1 MNTLDLIG
9 QTACAYLA
17 ERIEVE
23 GTSEGTA
30 RFLLDRI
37 TGAQVSAIC
46 HAILSHTGIA
56 NQIRMHIPRELGGPH
71 GLPETLLTDE
81 RTTHWRNAECDRPVL
96 LIANTDDDQGQS
108 LRDISPIGSLE
119 LLGAHG
125 LWVSRASQ
133 GLNLTA
139 PNLMMWEKALKG
151 LQDARPV
158 SLDRFATYVLMT
170 RQAVEEE
177 GQPLLLALGW
187 ALPVLRIPRD
197 SAFFEAIPER
207 FRNHADRWKRLYQQ
221 GYNKRAIYLT
231 KVTPTQQSIL
241 PEQLRDH
248 WRTVA
253 DEIDPIHHHAC
264 QAFIETPGK
273 WTPEAA
279 ALCNL
284 EWERDNISALFAG
297 LKTRKQPL
305 GEETFGFFEDEFPDA
320 LTEAEEDYLRR
331 LDRRRT
337 RESNEEDEE
346 FYERHRA
353 ELNKQRTLKSKWDR
367 FIYGQPIETDDFIVG
382 LLRCLERLFEQAGPV
397 AESRMLTI
405 TSNRKTPKEWLDMHF
420 RAAMYFSRRYRG
432 VNNLTSRLVNWDVG
446 GIFDFEN
453 IVERRKQRG
462 QFEPTRST
470 SRVNN
475 QVRFYV
481 SLECTT
487 SSSIETYSVQ
497 MIWQFNPNSI
507 CAEFAEDWE
516 RLTKYPLVLS
526 HVTREPV
533 SKKGQLQG
541 IDLADIST
549 LMPVF
554 RQLRGSLIPAYSREE
569 DLAYVIP
576 KACDE
581 ARKQQRVTER
591 GHAALKFA
599 WEHFACIYE
608 TALAD
613 CFSEGVSS
621 PACLDVEDAY
631 VRLVEC
637 LNQHAP
643 GDGNRK
649 DLWEP
654 ILRLGTAAVDGG
666 PPTVIVAPWHPLRLL
681 GMAVR
686 TRQVCGLIR
695 HLMKATTVDFGDA
708 RLFFQDLAEELK
720 HPYYPEVCLG
730 MIGRQPILLSISD
743 TVADYTLMEPP
754 VAALEEDA
762 TNENPTDT
770 SRHILK
776 IVRRYLELQPHES
789 ANLSLVLYNCDSA
802 RLPEATINAL
812 GNLYEEDDEV
822 RCQIILRHH
831 NTERLYRLYEKLLEG
846 SEGDTDSF
854 ISSEASRDF
863 MARLRIGVMADSAP
877 IHSSEDGLPADIV
890 FMQDVIAR
898 LATPAWLEE
907 PIESYVPELLHH
919 VPSRHSRRR
928 PATKDD
934 LRSVLYLACPIQP
947 CIGWRYLQ
955 ALHGVIEG
963 TESDLTT
970 KPTPAR
976 QISFQNNDTQAIFEE
991 VHRLG
996 HWVVNSDDLLTR
1008 RQLRN
1013 QGVQVIRYQQ
1023 QRYGERN
1030 VIISSKTPL
1039 NLLEV
1044 MVQRRLQSLNLD
1056 MTGEELRALTRRMV
1070 DDASSISGDIVL
1082 RAAKRGQF
1090 ASELV
1095 GLVLSRFLLHDELGA
1110 LSHCGWYFLDDY
1122 ANWLG
1127 QKEQHLAD
1135 VMAISPQRDKDKILL
1150 IVLISEAKYITRTA
1164 LADARRSSAV
1174 QLRETL
1180 SRMQEALFGS
1190 PSRLDRDLWLSRL
1203 SDVILDG
1210 IEVPATEG
1218 ISLHEWRDAV
1228 RTGTADILLKG
1239 YSHVF
1244 VHTQEPDD
1252 GNPAERVPIGNVDY
1266 AWQEVFGREQ
1276 VRRLALA
1283 YHQHHSPRAIRSS
1296 LGDDRPW
1303 VQGIPVSPSTRVLWT
1318 ATPPSMS
1325 QPQDQEDGRKD
1336 VILSAPAER
1345 TVPLALSDPLPSSVP
1360 QVQDSSP
1367 PHVPTPLSDAELTET
1382 GDTEPMHT
1390 DFAWAAPHER
1400 HLLNTLV
1407 TKNVFSSHDEVWL
1420 GDTVNKLRT
1429 ALLSYNLQARILGQ
1443 RLTPNAAL
1451 IQLQGSDRLRTADV
1465 EHRRNE
1471 LLTTHGLQITN
1482 VLAEPGRIIVSVAR
1496 PHRQIVSLVESWRHR
1511 QVDSTVPRSNQTLT
1525 LGVRESDG
1533 EMLYLSPGEL
1543 HAPHTLIAGTT
1554 GSGKSVLI
1562 QNLLLDI
1569 ASTNDCAHARILLID
1584 PKQGVDYFDLQALP
1598 HLQDGIIVSQD
1609 AARVALENAVIE
1621 MDRRY
1626 NLFRSAGVANLAR
1639 YNAQASLEQCEPVL
1653 WIIHDEFAGWML
1665 MDDYKEMVSSTVQ
1678 RLGVMARAA
1687 GIFLIFAAQRP
1698 EDRVMPLQLRD
1709 NLGNRL
1715 ILRVESPGTSK
1726 IALGEEGA
1734 ERLLGKGHLAARLPD
1749 EERVIHAQVP
1759 ILPPDAIRTIV
1770 TSIQEDNSQQTSD

>member
-1 MNTLDLIG
+1 
-9 QTACAYLA
+9 
-17 ERIEVE
+17 
-23 GTSEGTA
+23 
-30 RFLLDRI
+30 
-37 TGAQVSAIC
+37 
-46 HAILSHTGIA
+46 
-56 NQIRMHIPRELGGPH
+56 
-71 GLPETLLTDE
+71 
-81 RTTHWRNAECDRPVL
+81 
-96 LIANTDDDQGQS
+96 
-108 LRDISPIGSLE
+108 
-119 LLGAHG
+119 
-125 LWVSRASQ
+125 
-133 GLNLTA
+133 
-139 PNLMMWEKALKG
+139 MMWEKALKG

-158 SLDRFATYVLMT
+158 SLDRFATYVLMI

-187 ALPVLRIPRD
+187 ALPALRMPRD
-197 SAFFEAIPER
+197 SALFEAIPER

-221 GYNKRAIYLT
+221 GFNKRATYLT
-231 KVTPTQQSIL
+231 KVTPTQQPIL
-241 PEQLRDH
+241 PDQLRDH

-253 DEIDPIHHHAC
+253 DEIDPVHHPVC
-264 QAFIETPGK
+264 QAFIEAPGK

-279 ALCNL
+279 ALCDL

-305 GEETFGFFEDEFPDA
+305 GEETFGFFEDEFPDT

-337 RESNEEDEE
+337 REPNEEDEE

-405 TSNRKTPKEWLDMHF
+405 TSNRKTPKDWLDMHH

-432 VNNLTSRLVNWDVG
+432 VQHLTSRLVNWDVG
-446 GIFDFEN
+446 GIFDFET
-453 IVERRKQRG
+453 IVERRRQRG
-462 QFEPTRST
+462 GFEPTRST
-470 SRVNN
+470 ARVNN

-481 SLECTT
+481 TLECTT
-487 SSSIETYSVQ
+487 GGNVEPYAVQ

-507 CAEFAEDWE
+507 CSEFAEDWE
-516 RLTKYPLVLS
+516 RLTQHPLVLS
-526 HVTREPV
+526 RVAREPV
-533 SKKGQLQG
+533 SKKGQLQA
-541 IDLADIST
+541 IDLSDVST

-576 KACDE
+576 IACDE
-581 ARKQQRVTER
+581 ARKQQRVTEH
-591 GHAALKFA
+591 GHTALNGA
-599 WEHFACIYE
+599 WEQFAHIYQ
-608 TALAD
+608 TALSD

-621 PACLDVEDAY
+621 AACLDVEDAY
-631 VRLVEC
+631 VRLLGC

-654 ILRLGTAAVDGG
+654 ILRLGIATVDGG
-666 PPTVIVAPWHPLRLL
+666 PPAAIVAPWHPLRLL
-681 GMAVR
+681 GMAAR

-695 HLMKATTVDFGDA
+695 HLLQAPTVDFGDA

-730 MIGRQPILLSISD
+730 MDGRQPILLSLSD
-743 TVADYTLMEPP
+743 TVADYTLMESP
-754 VAALEEDA
+754 VADLDEDS
-762 TNENPTDT
+762 TNENPAETA
-770 SRHILK
+770 RHILK

-789 ANLSLVLYNCDSA
+789 ANLSLVLYDCDSA
-802 RLPEATINAL
+802 RLPEATVDAL

-831 NTERLYRLYEKLLEG
+831 NTERLHQLYEKLLEG

-877 IHSSEDGLPADIV
+877 IHSSEDGPPADIV
-890 FMQDVIAR
+890 FLQDVIAR
-898 LATPAWLEE
+898 LADATWLQE
-907 PIESYVPELLHH
+907 PVASYEPELLHH

-934 LRSVLYLACPIQP
+934 LRSVLYLACPTQP
-947 CIGWRYLQ
+947 RIGWRYLQ

-963 TESDLTT
+963 TESDLTA

-976 QISFQNNDTQAIFEE
+976 QISFQHNDTQTIFEE
-991 VHRLG
+991 IHRLG

-1013 QGVQVIRYQQ
+1013 QGVHVIRYQQ
-1023 QRYGERN
+1023 QRHGERN
-1030 VIISSKTPL
+1030 VIISSKAPL

-1056 MTGEELRALTRRMV
+1056 IPGDELRALTQRMV

-1110 LSHCGWYFLDDY
+1110 SSHCGWYFLDDY

-1135 VMAISPQRDKDKILL
+1135 VMAISPQRDGDKILL

-1218 ISLHEWRDAV
+1218 MSLHEWRDAI

-1252 GNPAERVPIGNVDY
+1252 RDPAERVPIGNVDD

-1283 YHQHHSPRAIRSS
+1283 YHQHQSPREIRSA

-1303 VQGIPVSPSTRVLWT
+1303 AQGVPVSPSTRVLWT
-1318 ATPPSMS
+1318 ATPPLTTP
-1325 QPQDQEDGRKD
+1325 PQDQADGRED
-1336 VILSAPAER
+1336 ATWSAPPER
-1345 TVPLALSDPLPSSVP
+1345 AAPQEPLDPLPSSAP
-1360 QVQDSSP
+1360 QAQEASLVGISAAP
-1367 PHVPTPLSDAELTET
+1367 SDAEQ
-1382 GDTEPMHT
+1382 TEPTVTEPTHS
-1390 DFAWAAPHER
+1390 DFAWTAPHER
-1400 HLLNTLV
+1400 RALNSLV
-1407 TKNVFSSHDEVWL
+1407 TENGVSSHDEGWL
-1420 GDTVNKLRT
+1420 GDTVSKLRT
-1429 ALLSYNLQARILGQ
+1429 ALLSYHLQAKVLGQ

-1451 IQLQGSDRLRTADV
+1451 IQLQGSDRLRTTDV

-1482 VLAEPGRIIVSVAR
+1482 VLAEPGRVIVSVAR
-1496 PHRQIVSLVESWRHR
+1496 PHRQIVSLIDTWRHR
-1511 QVDSTVPRSNQTLT
+1511 QVDSTSPRSNQNLV

-1533 EMLYLSPGEL
+1533 EMLYLSPGAL

-1584 PKQGVDYFDLQALP
+1584 PKQGVDYLDLQTLP
-1598 HLQDGIIVSQD
+1598 HLQDGIIVSQE
-1609 AARVALENAVIE
+1609 AARVALENAVAE
-1621 MDRRY
+1621 MERRY
-1626 NLFRSAGVANLAR
+1626 DLFRSAGVANLAR
-1639 YNAQASLEQCEPVL
+1639 YNRQASPERCEPVL

-1665 MDDYKEMVSSTVQ
+1665 MDDYKETVSSTVQ

-1749 EERVIHAQVP
+1749 EERIIHAQVP
-1759 ILPPDAIRTIV
+1759 MLPPDTIRTIV
-1770 TSIQEDNSQQTSD
+1770 ASIREDCAVQATH